1 MNIKS
6 YTYIAFTLFCL
17 AGIQTASA
25 QKLVRMDISS
35 TDKGGMRIEHFNGF
49 QQTGYPVP
57 LVSFRMN
64 KELQS
69 TLKGKALSSNEILVG
84 NKVSVSYS
92 KPTLLPEGGFALEV
106 TFRNTSTD
114 TLIIGNVVPFG
125 ESDKHVYLTAGE
137 KGQPLSR
144 SYLHRPG
151 FVPVNVTLP
160 DNLWELGM
168 GIIDVDNG
176 SSIVSIARRDRGN
189 STNFRAGRFETTLYP
204 GGTLTY
210 NLYLA
215 SYIGRWQEGVRLMF
229 NERKLYDLP
238 YGKFDNT
245 LYEREDLKWVRHNY
259 VGHFTQFWLN
269 YVYDGEKNRYTLDD
283 FEQLCEKYFGGND
296 HYMVWCGFPVIGLD
310 QRNQFDLTRALPGGI
325 AKQKEITGRLKKK
338 GTEVF
343 THYNAWDLPAS
354 KDQLFGSTNYE
365 NHFEALPKMC
375 ADAGYSGIMF
385 DTRSEAGKWFQDA
398 LDKYNRGV
406 TIFPEGM
413 ATPANMEYCLI
424 GRTHEALSMAPFL
437 NLIRMVKPEFKIYR
451 QATIKD
457 GSRRRDAALS
467 LFNGHGVEYQLFVPA
482 NLDWVHDM
490 YAFTGKTVRILR
502 ENSDNFQTSD
512 WTPLLPT
519 ATDSVWVNEWP
530 LNEKTIYTIYSLRP
544 NGYKGMLFE
553 AKPEE
558 GYHYIDLWN
567 HKNAALRQIG
577 DKHIIIA
584 DIEGFPAEYLGT
596 DAEAAAGAFA
606 RFPEWLQV
614 KTANRTLSISTTK
627 TGTVK
632 VWQGAPAYDKTPVY
646 TTTRKESTVPENQ
659 LRKGNYKGDL
669 VIQLF
674 IDGSL
679 ADEQI
684 VEGSEPHVA
693 IVPATVYHKS
703 DKRTNYQSGV
713 FNAALALDKDLLHI
727 ETQQGD
733 AVVVYPRDMK
743 AHAALNLPAG
753 KQSVKLM
760 NHFGR
765 YEGDFV
771 ILVKKDGKTIDST
784 SLYMPYNHPR
794 IYSEKAQTP
803 LPAQCPEGM
812 VYVKGGDFLFRT
824 TQYYDWG
831 CNYPVQDTATIVR
844 VNSMYVDKYPV
855 TNRQFLKFMQATDYE
870 PKDKENFLKHW
881 RNGHPTPGE
890 EDMPVIFVSYE
901 DAQAYAK
908 WTGKRLPTEKEWQYA
923 AQAGS
928 NNSYPWGNKMDS
940 TKCNPGNGILDAVGS
955 YPQGANRLGIEDLV
969 GSVWQ
974 MTSDWYRSGVTSYIM
989 LKGSPYFKTNSS
1001 WWYVQGGAQPLTY
1014 RQHWIRLS
1022 EGFERNGTV
1031 GFRLVTD
1038 AE

>member
-1 MNIKS
+1 MKNTRYFFSILIS
-6 YTYIAFTLFCL
+6 LLVTT
-17 AGIQTASA
+17 THA
-25 QKLVRMDISS
+25 QRLVRMDISN
-35 TDKGGMRIEHFNGF
+35 TDKNGMRIEHFNGF

-69 TLKGKALSSNEILVG
+69 TLKGKVLSTNEVLIG
-84 NKVSVSYS
+84 NKIAVSHS
-92 KPTLLPEGGFALEV
+92 KPEPLPEGGFALNV
-106 TFRNTSTD
+106 TFSNNSRD

-125 ESDKHVYLTAGE
+125 ESDKHVYLTTGE

-144 SYLHRPG
+144 SYLYRPG
-151 FVPVNVTLP
+151 FTPVNVTLP

-176 SSIVSIARRDRGN
+176 SSIVSIARRDRNN
-189 STNFRAGRFETTLYP
+189 STLFRAGRFETTLYP
-204 GGTLTY
+204 GGTVTY
-210 NLYLA
+210 NLYMA

-238 YGKFDNT
+238 YGTFDNT

-259 VGHFTQFWLN
+259 VGHFTQYWLN
-269 YVYDGEKNRYTLDD
+269 YVYDAEKNKYTLDD
-283 FEQLCEKYFGGND
+283 FQQLCEKYFGGND
-296 HYMVWCGFPVIGLD
+296 HYMVWSGFPVLGLD

-325 AKQKEITGRLKKK
+325 AKQKEITDRLKKK

-343 THYNAWDLPAS
+343 THYNAWDLPAANVP
-354 KDQLFGSTNYE
+354 LFCSTNYE
-365 NHFEALPKMC
+365 NHFESLPKMC
-375 ADAGYSGIMF
+375 AEAGYSGIMF

-398 LDKYNRGV
+398 LDKYNKGV

-451 QATIKD
+451 QATVKD

-482 NLDWVHDM
+482 DLDWVHDM

-519 ATDSVWVNEWP
+519 ATDSIWVNEWP

-553 AKPEE
+553 ASPKE

-567 HKNAALRQIG
+567 HKKANIHQIG
-577 DKHIIIA
+577 DKHIIMA

-596 DAEAAAGAFA
+596 DAEAAVGAFA

-614 KTANRTLSISTTK
+614 KTVNKTISISSVK
-627 TGTVK
+627 TGTIK
-632 VWQGAPAYDKTPVY
+632 VWQGAPGYDQTPVHTSTQRI
-646 TTTRKESTVPENQ
+646 TTIQEAM
-659 LRKGNYKGDL
+659 LRKGNYQGDL
-669 VIQLF
+669 VVQLL

-684 VEGSEPHVA
+684 IEGSEPSVTT
-693 IVPATVYHKS
+693 IPATVYHKS
-703 DKRTNYQSGV
+703 EQKSSYQSGT
-713 FNAALALDKDLLHI
+713 FSATLALDKDLLTI
-727 ETQQGD
+727 ETKQGD
-733 AVVVYPRDMK
+733 AVVVYPKDMK
-743 AHAALNLPAG
+743 AHNKLNLSAG
-753 KQSVKLM
+753 KQSIKLM
-760 NHFGR
+760 EHFGR

-771 ILVKKDGKTIDST
+771 ILVKQNNRTIDST

-794 IYSEKAQTP
+794 IYSEPERTNK
-803 LPAQCPEGM
+803 PAQCPDGM
-812 VYVKGGDFLFRT
+812 TYVKGGHFLFKA

-831 CNYPVQDTATIVR
+831 CNYPAQDTATV
-844 VNSMYVDKYPV
+844 VPVKSLYMDKYPV
-855 TNRQFLKFMQATDYE
+855 TNKQFLKFMQATGYE

-881 RNGHPTPGE
+881 QNGQPAAGE
-890 EDMPVIFVSYE
+890 ETMPVVFVSYE
-901 DAQAYAK
+901 DAKAYAQ
-908 WTGKRLPTEKEWQYA
+908 WAGKRLPTEKEWQYA

-928 NNSYPWGNKMDS
+928 NRTFPWGNEMDA
-940 TKCNPGNGILDAVGS
+940 TKCNPGNGIMDAVGS
-955 YPQGANRLGIEDLV
+955 YPQGANALGIEDLV

-974 MTSDWYRSGVTSYIM
+974 MTADWYRSGVTSYIM

-1001 WWYVQGGAQPLTY
+1001 WWYVQGGAKPLTY

-1022 EGFERNGTV
+1022 EGFERCGTV
-1031 GFRLVTD
+1031 GFRLVMD